1 MDIITCALYITAL
14 IFSLLRIIPL
24 LCKSLDISSLSN
36 FETKW
41 ISKFAYAA
49 LKFCSF
55 LSMVNHESPAWLIS
69 RINLP
74 NNALSSFMGNP
85 YWVS

>member
-1 MDIITCALYITAL
+1 M
-14 IFSLLRIIPL
+14 IPL
-24 LCKSLDISSLSN
+24 SCKSLDISSSLN

-55 LSMVNHESPAWLIS
+55 LRIVNHDSPAWLIS

-74 NNALSSFMGNP
+74 NNSLSSSMGNP